1 LLGAAAA
8 IVEALLK
15 VGRAALKPHG
25 GSRKLTPVLTLPID
39 VGQSASARAFVPK
52 YVAVAISR
60 TGDQEVRM
68 SMLKV
73 IEVLA
78 ESNKSWEDAAQEAVT
93 NASKTVRNVKSIWI
107 DNFEA
112 TVKDGKMKNYRINA
126 KVSFVL
132 D

>member
-1 LLGAAAA
+1 
-8 IVEALLK
+8 
-15 VGRAALKPHG
+15 
-25 GSRKLTPVLTLPID
+25 
-39 VGQSASARAFVPK
+39 
-52 YVAVAISR
+52 
-60 TGDQEVRM
+60 M

-93 NASKTVRNVKSIWI
+93 TASKTVHNVKSIWI

-112 TVKDGKMKNYRINA
+112 TIKDGKLKDYRINA
-126 KVSFVL
+126 KISFVL